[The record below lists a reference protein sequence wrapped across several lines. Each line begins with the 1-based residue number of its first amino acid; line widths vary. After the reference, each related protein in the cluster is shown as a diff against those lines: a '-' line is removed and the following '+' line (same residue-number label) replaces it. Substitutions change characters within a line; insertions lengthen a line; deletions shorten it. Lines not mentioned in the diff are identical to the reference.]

1 MKVRNV
7 WKIVI
12 PLAIILLGILS
23 MQVLTSFKSEPSR
36 RELKPQSKIVEAQV
50 VKLGSVPSTV
60 TSYGRMT
67 TTQPVALISE
77 VAGELQS
84 GSVPFQPGQF
94 FRKGDLLV
102 KVDDRQAQLDINS
115 TKSDLLN
122 ALAQVLP
129 EIKVDF
135 PEKFPIWQ
143 AYFNDVSFDKKL
155 SPLPEVSNQKV
166 KLFLSRFNVYKLFFA
181 VRNLEIRLEKHYF
194 YAPFSGSIA
203 TADLRIGSTA
213 RSGTRLGEIINL
225 DDFEVE
231 VPVAAKDIRWI
242 NRNELVTFS
251 STEVAGEWNGKIKRI
266 GHTID
271 TQTQTIPVFISF
283 DKAQSNLIYNG
294 VFLNARI
301 PGILID
307 HAMAIPTKAIY
318 NDRFVYLVEN
328 GRLKYQEV
336 EIARRE
342 TDTAIV
348 TGGLQTNDTLVVEVL
363 QGVAAG
369 MLAKPH
375 LLSLSERSRR

>member
-203 TADLRIGSTA
+203 TADLRIGP
-213 RSGTRLGEIINL
+213 RL
-225 DDFEVE
+225 
-231 VPVAAKDIRWI
+231 AAALALAKLSIWMI
-242 NRNELVTFS
+242 LKWKSPWLLKIFAGL
-251 STEVAGEWNGKIKRI
+251 TETSWSHLA
-266 GHTID
+266 
-271 TQTQTIPVFISF
+271 
-283 DKAQSNLIYNG
+283 
-294 VFLNARI
+294 
-301 PGILID
+301 
-307 HAMAIPTKAIY
+307 
-318 NDRFVYLVEN
+318 
-328 GRLKYQEV
+328 RLKWQV
-336 EIARRE
+336 NG
-342 TDTAIV
+342 TA
-348 TGGLQTNDTLVVEVL
+348 
-363 QGVAAG
+363 
-369 MLAKPH
+369 K
-375 LLSLSERSRR
+375 LSESDTPSIRKPRQFQCLFPLTKPKAT